1 MNDLVMATKAPR
13 KARPGRLLT
22 LRALAVFVV
31 LDAAFRLSGVGRIL
45 GALGRGRARGASQV
59 SWPPEEG
66 REQAERTFA
75 AVQRATAFYYRRR
88 RDCLPK
94 AVTAFQ
100 LLRRQ
105 GLAAE
110 LCFGVKKFPFAAHS
124 WVEAYGVRLDD
135 DPSRIDALTVIHRIS
150 A

>member
-1 MNDLVMATKAPR
+1 MSGLVMATRAPR

-22 LRALAVFVV
+22 LRALVVFVV
-31 LDAAFRLSGVGRIL
+31 LDAALRLSGVGRIL
-45 GALGRGRARGASQV
+45 GALGRERGGSRRASQV
-59 SWPPEEG
+59 SWPPAEG
-66 REQAERTFA
+66 RAQAERTFA
-75 AVQRATAFYYRRR
+75 AVQRATAFYYRRH

-110 LCFGVKKFPFAAHS
+110 LCFGVKKFPFA
-124 WVEAYGVRLDD
+124 
-135 DPSRIDALTVIHRIS
+135 
-150 A
+150 

>member
-1 MNDLVMATKAPR
+1 MTAEAPP
-13 KARPGRLLT
+13 AGRPGRLLT
-22 LRALAVFVV
+22 LRALLAFVA
-31 LDAAFRLSGVGRIL
+31 LDTALRLADVGRIL
-45 GALGRGRARGASQV
+45 AVLGRQRARAAA
-59 SWPPEEG
+59 WPAPAG
-66 REQAERTFA
+66 REQAERTYA
-75 AVQRATAFYYRRR
+75 AVQRATMLYYRRR

-94 AVTAFQ
+94 AVTAFY

-124 WVEAYGVRLDD
+124 WVEAYGVQLDD
-135 DPSRIDALTVIHRIS
+135 DPSRLEALTVIHRIR